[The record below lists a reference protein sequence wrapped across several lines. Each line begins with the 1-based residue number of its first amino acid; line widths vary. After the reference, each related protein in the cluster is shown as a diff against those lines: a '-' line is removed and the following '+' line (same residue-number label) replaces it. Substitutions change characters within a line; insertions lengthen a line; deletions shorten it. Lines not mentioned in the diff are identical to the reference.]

1 MKRKLLAAL
10 LALALLGTLVPAALA
25 EEPAVT
31 GPLDP
36 ETIPTVLDTGRG
48 YVVYYA
54 LASAIYYSPDG
65 AAWTDLSDR
74 PWVQEARLYM
84 GALSGQCR
92 REFQILWTG
101 EEYMMRQFLLDDP
114 RTTHQVY
121 GESPRNNKVT
131 FLDEDFQIIGELDLG
146 APVEAIRREGETYY
160 ATAGGVEHAFTRQ
173 DWDRRFS
180 DVSWESWFAK
190 GVDLCS
196 KKGVM
201 VGVGDGRFD
210 PERALTQAE
219 CLTLALRLY
228 DLAHGQEPALLTA
241 PEDWGRMTLT
251 LADGTVFSGYGGE
264 DGFGWWT
271 WRNGYRGVYV
281 EVPGWSDEDMAAG
294 GEAQRAWMDA
304 HPNVCGSN
312 SPATLTLNG
321 VTYPGTVNCWMPVG
335 PYVLQF
341 QPEDEAVNDLLH
353 HAFYRETGP
362 DHWWRDVCYTVAQ
375 RGLEEV
381 FDPADFRDAAA
392 TRGFFAKALAAGC
405 GEGLEQRFQVD
416 AIPDLPR
423 EDDTHPQAD
432 AYREAVYALYEAGIL
447 NGVDDSGAFDAQ
459 GTLTRAQAAVM
470 AARVLDEGQRI
481 AAPPAGGRVCQDE

>member
-10 LALALLGTLVPAALA
+10 LALALLGAMTPAALA
-25 EEPAVT
+25 EESAVT
-31 GPLDP
+31 GPLGADA
-36 ETIPTVLDTGRG
+36 IPTVLDTGRG

-74 PWVQEARLYM
+74 SWIREASVYM

-146 APVEAIRREGETYY
+146 APVEAIRWEGETYY
-160 ATAGGVEHAFTRQ
+160 ATVGGVERAFTRQ

-180 DVSWESWFAK
+180 DVPQDSWFAQ
-190 GVDLCS
+190 GVDLCAQR
-196 KKGVM
+196 GVM

-228 DLAHGQEPALLTA
+228 DLAHGEEPTLQTA
-241 PEDWGRMTLT
+241 PE
-251 LADGTVFSGYGGE
+251 E
-264 DGFGWWT
+264 D
-271 WRNGYRGVYV
+271 
-281 EVPGWSDEDMAAG
+281 
-294 GEAQRAWMDA
+294 
-304 HPNVCGSN
+304 
-312 SPATLTLNG
+312 
-321 VTYPGTVNCWMPVG
+321 
-335 PYVLQF
+335 
-341 QPEDEAVNDLLH
+341 
-353 HAFYRETGP
+353 
-362 DHWWRDVCYTVAQ
+362 WWRDVCYTVVQ
-375 RGLEEV
+375 RGLEEI
-381 FDPADFRDAAA
+381 FDPADFSAAAA
-392 TRGFFAKALAAGC
+392 TRGFFAKTLAAGC

-423 EDDTHPQAD
+423 EDSAHPQAD
-432 AYREAVYALYEAGIL
+432 AYRGAVYALYEAGIL

-481 AAPPAGGRVCQDE
+481 AVPPAGGRLCQDE

>member
-10 LALALLGTLVPAALA
+10 LALALLGALTPAALGA
-25 EEPAVT
+25 EPAVT
-31 GPLDP
+31 GPLEADA
-36 ETIPTVLDTGRG
+36 IPTVLDTGRG

-74 PWVQEARLYM
+74 PWVQEASVYM

-131 FLDEDFQIIGELDLG
+131 FLDEDFQIIGEVDLG

-160 ATAGGVEHAFTRQ
+160 ATAGGVERAFTRQ

-180 DVSWESWFAK
+180 DVPQDSWFARE
-190 GVDLCS
+190 VDLCAQR
-196 KKGVM
+196 GVM

-228 DLAHGQEPALLTA
+228 DLAHGVEPALQTA
-241 PEDWGRMTLT
+241 SED
-251 LADGTVFSGYGGE
+251 
-264 DGFGWWT
+264 
-271 WRNGYRGVYV
+271 
-281 EVPGWSDEDMAAG
+281 
-294 GEAQRAWMDA
+294 
-304 HPNVCGSN
+304 
-312 SPATLTLNG
+312 
-321 VTYPGTVNCWMPVG
+321 
-335 PYVLQF
+335 
-341 QPEDEAVNDLLH
+341 
-353 HAFYRETGP
+353 
-362 DHWWRDVCYTVAQ
+362 WWRDVCYTVVQ
-375 RGLEEV
+375 RGLEEI
-381 FDPADFRDAAA
+381 FDPADFSDAVA
-392 TRGFFAKALAAGC
+392 TRGFFAKTLAAGC
-405 GEGLEQRFQVD
+405 GEGLEQRFQV
-416 AIPDLPR
+416 ASIPDLPR
-423 EDDTHPQAD
+423 ADDAQAD
-432 AYREAVYALYEAGIL
+432 AYREAVYTLYEAGIL
-447 NGVDDSGAFDAQ
+447 NGVDASGAFDAQ

-470 AARVLDEGQRI
+470 AARVLDESLRLTV
-481 AAPPAGGRVCQDE
+481 PPAGGQTLQ